1 MGAVEALWGGAG
13 LHGSGS
19 GLRGSDLTPPPPQ
32 SPKPRLTFCLKTFA
46 RLFCL
51 VAPSG
56 EALRIWMDAVLAAL
70 GARGGRG
77 GAAAT

>member
-1 MGAVEALWGGAG
+1 MGRSRAPWVRIWAPWV
-13 LHGSGS
+13 
-19 GLRGSDLTPPPPQ
+19 GSDPPPPPQ